1 VLCFSR
7 ASQCNFAAAAL
18 VYFCIKEG
26 HGLSLEQLERLWEDH
41 TVSARHSAKWVP
53 PGYAKRGD
61 AVEQSAN
68 EKKAIRRDMG
78 EESHVEDRRDSV

>member
-1 VLCFSR
+1 
-7 ASQCNFAAAAL
+7 
-18 VYFCIKEG
+18 
-26 HGLSLEQLERLWEDH
+26 
-41 TVSARHSAKWVP
+41 VSARHSAKWVP

-78 EESHVEDRRDSV
+78 EESHLEDRRDSV